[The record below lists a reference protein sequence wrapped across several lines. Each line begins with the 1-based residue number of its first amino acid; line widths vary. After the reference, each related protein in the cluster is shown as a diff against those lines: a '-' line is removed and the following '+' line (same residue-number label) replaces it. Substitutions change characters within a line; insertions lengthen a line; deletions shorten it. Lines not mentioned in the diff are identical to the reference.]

1 MAKSNGQLDLPKEIP
16 VLVVGASMIGL
27 ASAMFL
33 AWHGIRVISIER
45 HRGTAIHPR
54 AGFFQLR
61 TLELLRIVGIDGEA
75 TAASHALY
83 DPDGALNAVETL
95 VGREIARYI
104 PNINEGVEDLS
115 PVRRLFM
122 PQQVLEP
129 ILYKRAQELGAEFR
143 FASEVVALDQDADGV
158 TATVRD
164 LDSGSEAKVRAKY
177 VIACDGNRSPVRERL
192 GIRMRGHGQLAHS
205 ITIYFRADCSKAL
218 ANRNLGVIYVTNEDL
233 RGFFR
238 LEKTGLGGFLVV
250 FTVGDIK
257 LPGARNVADII
268 DEALAVK
275 FVRQAVGDPS
285 LEVNVLDIAKWRAV
299 ADCAERFQEGRILLA
314 GDAAHTM
321 PPTGGYGGNT
331 GMQDAQNIGWKLA
344 YVLQGLA
351 GEKLIDTYNAERWPV
366 GRMIVEQAY
375 NRYVTRSDPDL
386 GMEGVEPAIPD
397 LHIELGNRY
406 RSPAVLPDD
415 PEDDGL
421 PHIDPRAA
429 KGRPGT
435 RALHIELEREGKPF
449 SSIDL
454 YGRRFVLLAGPEGEA
469 WVKAAKAAAQSAKV
483 PLDAHVLK
491 RAGTL
496 ADPAGQFAEA
506 YGVTSAGASL
516 MRPDGYIAWRARD
529 AAGAKSAALEAVF
542 NRVLC
547 R

>member
-33 AWHGIRVISIER
+33 AWHGIPVISIER

-192 GIRMRGHGQLAHS
+192 GIRMRGHGQLSHS
-205 ITIYFRADCSKAL
+205 ITI
-218 ANRNLGVIYVTNEDL
+218 
-233 RGFFR
+233 
-238 LEKTGLGGFLVV
+238 
-250 FTVGDIK
+250 
-257 LPGARNVADII
+257 
-268 DEALAVK
+268 
-275 FVRQAVGDPS
+275 
-285 LEVNVLDIAKWRAV
+285 
-299 ADCAERFQEGRILLA
+299 
-314 GDAAHTM
+314 
-321 PPTGGYGGNT
+321 
-331 GMQDAQNIGWKLA
+331 
-344 YVLQGLA
+344 
-351 GEKLIDTYNAERWPV
+351 
-366 GRMIVEQAY
+366 
-375 NRYVTRSDPDL
+375 
-386 GMEGVEPAIPD
+386 
-397 LHIELGNRY
+397 
-406 RSPAVLPDD
+406 
-415 PEDDGL
+415 
-421 PHIDPRAA
+421 
-429 KGRPGT
+429 
-435 RALHIELEREGKPF
+435 
-449 SSIDL
+449 
-454 YGRRFVLLAGPEGEA
+454 
-469 WVKAAKAAAQSAKV
+469 
-483 PLDAHVLK
+483 
-491 RAGTL
+491 
-496 ADPAGQFAEA
+496 
-506 YGVTSAGASL
+506 
-516 MRPDGYIAWRARD
+516 
-529 AAGAKSAALEAVF
+529 
-542 NRVLC
+542 
-547 R
+547 

>member
-1 MAKSNGQLDLPKEIP
+1 M
-16 VLVVGASMIGL
+16 
-27 ASAMFL
+27 
-33 AWHGIRVISIER
+33 
-45 HRGTAIHPR
+45 
-54 AGFFQLR
+54 
-61 TLELLRIVGIDGEA
+61 
-75 TAASHALY
+75 
-83 DPDGALNAVETL
+83 
-95 VGREIARYI
+95 
-104 PNINEGVEDLS
+104 
-115 PVRRLFM
+115 
-122 PQQVLEP
+122 
-129 ILYKRAQELGAEFR
+129 
-143 FASEVVALDQDADGV
+143 
-158 TATVRD
+158 
-164 LDSGSEAKVRAKY
+164 
-177 VIACDGNRSPVRERL
+177 
-192 GIRMRGHGQLAHS
+192 
-205 ITIYFRADCSKAL
+205 
-218 ANRNLGVIYVTNEDL
+218 IYVTNEDL

-386 GMEGVEPAIPD
+386 GMEGVEPPIPD

-406 RSPAVLPDD
+406 RSAAVIPDD
-415 PEDDGL
+415 PADDGL
-421 PHIDPRAA
+421 PHIDPLAA

-435 RALHIELEREGKPF
+435 RAAHIALERDRKEF
-449 SSIDL
+449 SSVDL
-454 YGRRFVLLAGPEGEA
+454 YGSRFVLLAGPEGEA
-469 WVKAAKAAAQSAKV
+469 WVKAAKAAAKAAKV
-483 PLDAHVLK
+483 PLDAHLLGRSGK
-491 RAGTL
+491 L
-496 ADPAGQFAEA
+496 ADPAGHFAEA
-506 YGVTSAGASL
+506 YGVTPAGASL
-516 MRPDGYIAWRARD
+516 MRPDGYVAWRAKD
-529 AAGAKSAALEAVF
+529 AAGATPAALESIF
-542 NRVLC
+542 KRVLC